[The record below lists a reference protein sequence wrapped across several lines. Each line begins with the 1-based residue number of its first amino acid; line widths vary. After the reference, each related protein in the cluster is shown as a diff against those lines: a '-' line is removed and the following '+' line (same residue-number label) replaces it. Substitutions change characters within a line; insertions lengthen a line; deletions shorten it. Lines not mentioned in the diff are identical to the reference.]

1 MKDKTIRFVVT
12 PYSLPKVIL
21 ALHNGKVDFSVT
33 QADGDLLVCIDS
45 DKLMQVV
52 YQLPD
57 APQDTEISGSD
68 VGATPNKVYESPYD
82 DRDDKGLGGNII
94 Y

>member
-1 MKDKTIRFVVT
+1 MEDKTIRFVVT

-52 YQLPD
+52 YQLPSVD
-57 APQDTEISGSD
+57 MSPQDTGISGSD
-68 VGATPNKVYESPYD
+68 IVYSVHNPD
-82 DRDDKGLGGNII
+82 IKITI
-94 Y
+94 

>member
-57 APQDTEISGSD
+57 VPQDTEISGSD
-68 VGATPNKVYESPYD
+68 VGATPNKVYEGPYD
-82 DRDDKGLGGNII
+82 GGDEKNKT
-94 Y
+94 